1 VRVRPT
7 SVSSPSGLF
16 LRVVEATKHCLCLTA
31 LLALVAPPTRAQ
43 HAEYMDPDQSA
54 AKAKQVLQQ
63 LIAALGGPAYLQMKS
78 SECDGRYANF
88 GHNGETNG
96 YTQAKNFWNYPD
108 KLRVEYGKKGNIV
121 DLYTGDQ
128 GWTLDRGGVSEE
140 PATSVSDFEEGLKRN
155 INYLLR
161 VRLNEPGLLLRYGGT
176 GVDELREVEWVE
188 VTDTEERTFRIAM
201 DRSTH
206 LPVKTIVRMV
216 DNETRERIEDVTIY
230 TNFQAK
236 EGVQMPMQVSRHR
249 DGRRISQA
257 FFDSC
262 QVNPNLPT
270 DFFTKESL
278 EKRFKEVGGKKKD

>member
-1 VRVRPT
+1 MTVFENFPPPAKRTTICLVLT
-7 SVSSPSGLF
+7 ITLTLAASV
-16 LRVVEATKHCLCLTA
+16 V
-31 LLALVAPPTRAQ
+31 RAQ
-43 HAEYMDPDQSA
+43 HAEYMDPDASA

-63 LIAALGGPAYLQMKS
+63 LIGAMGGPAYLQMRS
-78 SECDGRYANF
+78 SQCEGRYANF
-88 GHNGETNG
+88 GHNGETSG

-108 KLRVEYGKKGNIV
+108 KLRIEYGKKGNIV
-121 DLYTGDQ
+121 DLYAGDQ

-140 PATSVSDFEEGLKRN
+140 PATSVSDFQEGLKRN

-206 LPVKTIVRMV
+206 LPVKSIVRTV
-216 DNETRERIEDVTIY
+216 DNETRERKEDVTIY
-230 TNFQAK
+230 TNFQPK

-262 QVNPNLPT
+262 QVNPDLPA

-278 EKRFKEVGGKKKD
+278 EKRFKEAGGKKKD

>member
-1 VRVRPT
+1 MT
-7 SVSSPSGLF
+7 SLVLLSSPVKRGKLSLLVGI
-16 LRVVEATKHCLCLTA
+16 VVVGMMLS
-31 LLALVAPPTRAQ
+31 VAPMARGQ
-43 HAEYMDPDQSA
+43 HAEYMDPDLSA

-63 LIAALGGPAYLQMKS
+63 LIAAMGGPAYLQMKS
-78 SECDGRYANF
+78 SQCEGRYANF

-108 KLRVEYGKKGNIV
+108 KVRTEYGKKGNII
-121 DLYTGDQ
+121 DLYSGDL
-128 GWTLDRGGVSEE
+128 GWTLDRSGVSEE
-140 PATSVSDFEEGLKRN
+140 PATSVSDFQEALKRN
-155 INYLLR
+155 LNYLLM
-161 VRLNEPGLLLRYGGT
+161 VRLNEPGLLLRYGGA

-206 LPVKTIVRMV
+206 LPVKLIVRTV
-216 DNETRERIEDVTIY
+216 DNETRERKEDVTIY
-230 TNFQAK
+230 TNFQVK
-236 EGVQMPMQVSRHR
+236 EGVQVPMQVSRHR

-262 QVNPNLPT
+262 EINPNLPA